1 MHKCSLCEKERKIVA
16 ERIFWYPYQGSRSI
30 VISICSICIDEM
42 KEELEEKR
50 EEDDGNNKKQNI
62 RYSPR
67 HQQKLDKINRGNDAI
82 W

>member
-1 MHKCSLCEKERKIVA
+1 MHKCSLCEKERKIVVYRTFWEG
-16 ERIFWYPYQGSRSI
+16 ERWSGYIQ
-30 VISICSICIDEM
+30 ICSICLDEM